1 MMLVIL
7 FCLFTINLHGLFD
20 YDRAILKGN
29 NNDWNSSKELMK
41 KVLVDNPESPTILY
55 DAGVSSF
62 KAGDYEQALSYFT
75 KAEQK
80 STDRILQE
88 QSLCNAGNS
97 LVKLKKLPE
106 ALATYD
112 KVLDLNPN
120 NERALHNK
128 EIVKKMMEQEKQQQQ
143 QKNKEN
149 NQDKK
154 NQEKDQNQE
163 EDQEKKSSEQQK
175 QQQEQNQQQNST
187 NTSDQKEQN
196 SSKDSQ
202 QQQQQQKDE
211 QAAQQSVQKQAGAD
225 QKEGA
230 QKSAA
235 EKKLS
240 ASLARILEQHEKKDA
255 ALNKKMIQVMVNQGG
270 GAGNDEHAY

>member
-80 STDRILQE
+80 STDSILQE

-175 QQQEQNQQQNST
+175 KEQEQNQEQKNNQQSEQ
-187 NTSDQKEQN
+187 QKEEN
-196 SSKDSQ
+196 KKQ
-202 QQQQQQKDE
+202 QQQQQD
-211 QAAQQSVQKQAGAD
+211 
-225 QKEGA
+225 
-230 QKSAA
+230 QKSAQQKKDEEKA
-235 EKKLS
+235 RQEQAKKDQEKK
-240 ASLARILEQHEKKDA
+240 EQQAQANPDEEKD
-255 ALNKKMIQVMVNQGG
+255 
-270 GAGNDEHAY
+270 

>member
-175 QQQEQNQQQNST
+175 KEQEQNQEQKNNQQSEQ
-187 NTSDQKEQN
+187 QKEENKIFDKWVNKHNDDLKMVYDDCIN
-196 SSKDSQ
+196 SEITYEDFKRLAYMCS
-202 QQQQQQKDE
+202 
-211 QAAQQSVQKQAGAD
+211 
-225 QKEGA
+225 
-230 QKSAA
+230 
-235 EKKLS
+235 EKCS
-240 ASLARILEQHEKKDA
+240 C
-255 ALNKKMIQVMVNQGG
+255 
-270 GAGNDEHAY
+270 